1 MPSIAQLEERGTVK
15 EILLNPKVT
24 GSTPV
29 RRILLLQSSSDF
41 CHSHDGNC
49 LAF

>member
-29 RRILLLQSSSDF
+29 RRILLLPSSSKL
-41 CHSHDGNC
+41 CHSHDANC
-49 LAF
+49 A